1 MSKGHFKASTMM
13 AAALVLVVVG
23 PMASAIVLNAGI
35 YSLGYGSVSWPSKE
49 AGAGEGIIQLSKS
62 FGNYD
67 SIASST
73 VPTVSVVQLGNYS
86 LNASQALSSGAVQL
100 SGYYGN
106 MGNYRNIFF
115 RPMLGSGVGSGGG
128 GCCGC

>member
-1 MSKGHFKASTMM
+1 MM

-35 YSLGYGSVSWPSKE
+35 YSLGYGSVSWPSEE
-49 AGAGEGIIQLSKS
+49 AGTGEGIIQLSKS

-67 SIASST
+67 SIASSP
-73 VPTVSVVQLGNYS
+73 VPTVAVVQLGNWT
-86 LNASQALSSGAVQL
+86 NATGASQALFPGAVQL

-106 MGNYRNIFF
+106 MGNYRNIYLP
-115 RPMLGSGVGSGGG
+115 PMVGTGFGGG
-128 GCCGC
+128 GCCGCCG